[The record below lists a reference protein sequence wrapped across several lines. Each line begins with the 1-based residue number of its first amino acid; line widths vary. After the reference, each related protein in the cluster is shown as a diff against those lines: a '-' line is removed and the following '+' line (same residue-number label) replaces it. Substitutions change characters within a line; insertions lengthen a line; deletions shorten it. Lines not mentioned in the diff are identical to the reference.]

1 METFLDQA
9 NKGKTSLI
17 RYIVGIFII
26 YFFIYIIGAVAQ
38 FIVAIALGSTVEL
51 ARFNISSITPM
62 AYFVVTMCPAICGII
77 GVFISIRY
85 IHQRPL
91 STLVTPF
98 KRIKAK
104 PILYGFG
111 FFFLL
116 LVLSDVILGGLN
128 SSNIQ
133 FNANNVSQWLY
144 FLPLILILIPLQT
157 TSEELTYRGY
167 WMQGTGLLTRNFFI
181 LALINGILFLMPHI
195 VNPEITAGGILAMAY
210 YVVVGFSLAYIT
222 LKSGTL
228 ELAIGMHAANNI
240 YESAIIHPQASI
252 LQTPSLFTQAAI
264 DPIYELLTIV
274 VIMIVFY
281 LVTFRVKPEWK
292 RC

>member
-9 NKGKTSLI
+9 NKGKTSLV
-17 RYIVGIFII
+17 RYIIGIFII
-26 YFFIYIIGAVAQ
+26 YFFIYVVGAMVQ
-38 FIVAIALGSTVEL
+38 FLVAIALGSTVEL
-51 ARFNISSITPM
+51 GRFNISSISPL
-62 AYFVVTMCPAICGII
+62 AYFIVTMCPAICGII
-77 GVFISIRY
+77 GVFISVRY
-85 IHQRPL
+85 IHQRPF

-98 KRIKAK
+98 KKIDAK
-104 PILYGFG
+104 PILHGFG

-116 LVLSDVILGGLN
+116 LVISDLILGGLN

-133 FNANNVSQWLY
+133 FNSNNISQWLY
-144 FLPLILILIPLQT
+144 FLPFILILIPLQT

-167 WMQGTGLLTRNFFI
+167 WMQGTGLLTRNFII
-181 LALINGILFLMPHI
+181 LALINGILFLLPHI
-195 VNPEITAGGILAMAY
+195 VNPEISAGGILAMVY

-264 DPIYELLTIV
+264 DPIYELITIV
-274 VIMIVFY
+274 AIMIVFY
-281 LVTFRVKPEWK
+281 LVTFKIKPQWK

>member
-9 NKGKTSLI
+9 RKGKTSI
-17 RYIVGIFII
+17 YRYIVGIFII
-26 YFFIYIIGAVAQ
+26 YFFIYIVGAVAQ

-51 ARFNISSITPM
+51 GRFNISSITPL

-77 GVFISIRY
+77 GVFISVRY
-85 IHQRPL
+85 VHQRPFK
-91 STLVTPF
+91 TLITPF
-98 KRIKAK
+98 NKINVK
-104 PILYGFG
+104 PILYGFS

-116 LVLSDVILGGLN
+116 LVVSDFILGGLN

-133 FNANNVSQWLY
+133 FNANNISQWLY
-144 FLPLILILIPLQT
+144 FLPVILLLIPLQT

-181 LALINGILFLMPHI
+181 LALINGVLFLLPHI
-195 VNPEITAGGILAMAY
+195 VNPEITTGGILAMVY
-210 YVVVGFSLAYIT
+210 YVVVGFSLAFIT

-264 DPIYELLTIV
+264 DPIYELITII

-281 LVTFRVKPEWK
+281 IVTFRVKPDWK

>member
-9 NKGKTSLI
+9 RKGKTSI
-17 RYIVGIFII
+17 YRYIVGIFII
-26 YFFIYIIGAVAQ
+26 YFFIYIVGAVAQ

-51 ARFNISSITPM
+51 GRFNISSITPL

-77 GVFISIRY
+77 GVFISVRY
-85 IHQRPL
+85 VHQRPFK
-91 STLVTPF
+91 TLITPF
-98 KRIKAK
+98 NKINVK

-116 LVLSDVILGGLN
+116 LVVSDFILGGLN

-133 FNANNVSQWLY
+133 FNANNISQWLY
-144 FLPLILILIPLQT
+144 FLPVILLLIPLQT

-181 LALINGILFLMPHI
+181 LALINGVLFLLPHI
-195 VNPEITAGGILAMAY
+195 VNPEITAGGILAMVY
-210 YVVVGFSLAYIT
+210 YVVVGFSLAFIT

-264 DPIYELLTIV
+264 DPIYELITII

-281 LVTFRVKPEWK
+281 IVTFRVKPDWK